1 METRSIFISLVFIVM
16 AIAISSCKEGRTNED
31 QEREIQK
38 FIEKFELEHQHDSLK
53 FTKTESGLYY
63 CILEEGVGEN
73 AHEGQIIDYLYAAKM
88 LDKINWYIAYTEPDD
103 LDDVKLGVDPMI
115 EGVKEA
121 FTYMNVGCEL
131 YAIIPSNLG
140 YGDYSFYT
148 DPYTP
153 WLYWLKIVE
162 LRNPDDDD
170 DDDDE

>member
-1 METRSIFISLVFIVM
+1 
-16 AIAISSCKEGRTNED
+16 
-31 QEREIQK
+31 
-38 FIEKFELEHQHDSLK
+38 
-53 FTKTESGLYY
+53 
-63 CILEEGVGEN
+63 
-73 AHEGQIIDYLYAAKM
+73 
-88 LDKINWYIAYTEPDD
+88 
-103 LDDVKLGVDPMI
+103 MI